1 MHSAAEP
8 VIDNHNRF
16 IRIKSY
22 IVEQDTN
29 DWMVTHQGNVIVR
42 FGYRSWA
49 VAWAVAMVNN
59 DLSTCAFLVKNNEQI
74 EKLNSD
80 RALYRYYLKN
90 TTDETKHRILEDRV
104 AKAEKDLDELIWDTH
119 QVMRYQG
126 FV

>member
-1 MHSAAEP
+1 
-8 VIDNHNRF
+8 
-16 IRIKSY
+16 
-22 IVEQDTN
+22 
-29 DWMVTHQGNVIVR
+29 MVTHQGKVIVR

-59 DLSTCAFLVKNNEQI
+59 DLSTCAFLVKNNQQI

-90 TTDETKHRILEDRV
+90 TTDEAKHRILEDRV